1 MTYILNGI
9 KVKYISSLKNIELKE
24 LQLLL
29 KKGKE
34 RKKSCLFIIEGER
47 ELQKAIKANY
57 IIRKIYTEEGSY
69 TYLKEIIKK
78 YPLIPIVSIK
88 REVFKKITRRS
99 GSEKILA
106 LVKSKTHNLDD
117 LKLSDNSLLLVIEA
131 PEKPGNI
138 GAIFRTAVASKM
150 DAIIV
155 ANPKTDFY
163 NPNSIRSSLGSIF
176 LIQTALANSKEIISF
191 LNKNSFNIGAAVIS
205 KDSINYDSFDY
216 KTPCAIVLG
225 AENSGLDNCWLE
237 LNNQKLII
245 PMAEEIDSL
254 NLSVSA
260 GILMY
265 EARRK
270 NIAFENNSII

>member
-1 MTYILNGI
+1 M
-9 KVKYISSLKNIELKE
+9 KHISSLKNIELKK
-24 LQLLL
+24 LKLLL
-29 KKGKE
+29 NKGKE
-34 RKKSCLFIIEGER
+34 RKKNCLFVIEGER
-47 ELQKAIKANY
+47 EFQKALQANY
-57 IIRKIYTEEGSY
+57 VIQKIFIQEGSIEC
-69 TYLKEIIKK
+69 LEKIK
-78 YPLIPIVSIK
+78 YDLQLIPIISIE
-88 REVFKKITRRS
+88 RETFKKISRRS

-106 LVKSKTHNLDD
+106 IAKSKKHSLDD

-155 ANPKTDFY
+155 ANSKTDFY

-176 LIQTALANSKEIISF
+176 LIQTALASSKEIISF
-191 LNKNSFNIGAAVIS
+191 LNKRSFNVGTAVIS
-205 KDSINYDSFDY
+205 KDSINYDCYDF
-216 KTPCAIVLG
+216 KTPCAIILG
-225 AENSGLDNCWLE
+225 TENSGLDNCWFE
-237 LNNQKLII
+237 SNNQKLII
-245 PMAEEIDSL
+245 PMAEEVDSL

-270 NIAFENNSII
+270 NKIVENKSIV